1 LFGTGRVIS
10 GDQSRDK
17 RDMSR
22 RGAQAASAMA
32 SLGISEGD
40 ALASYMRNDY
50 PLFEAQVA
58 AKFLGV
64 YVVPINWHFTAAET
78 EYILKDSDA
87 KVLIVHADLLA
98 GIESSIPDGVKVII
112 APTPDFIAE
121 AYGVD
126 KADCSVPENMTPW
139 DEFIDDFQEWSDP
152 PRPPR
157 EIMNYT
163 SGTTGNPKGVVKDPL
178 TPEEEQKA
186 GVLGNLVYGVRPG
199 MRILMTGPCY
209 HIAVNHSATIGLMSD
224 AELVLQPRFDAEQFL
239 QLVEQHKITHTH
251 MVPTMFVRL
260 LKLTDKVKDKYDISS
275 LEWITHGAAPCSPDV
290 KRAMIDWFGPIL
302 GEYYGGTE
310 IGISNFCTSQKWLDH
325 PGTVGRITAGSTIR
339 IYGDDRKPLPPGEIG
354 EIYGVTDLVTDF
366 AYKGLTDKRKEVEI
380 DGLVS
385 IGDMGY
391 MDEDGYLFLCD
402 RKNDMVISGGV
413 NIYPAE
419 IEAVLVTMEGVR
431 DCAVFGIPN
440 EEFGESLMAMVELES
455 SAGLSE
461 DDVRQFLVGR
471 LAKYKVPHQINF
483 RDNLPREDSGKI
495 FKRKLRE
502 PYWQDAGRVI

>member
-1 LFGTGRVIS
+1 MLGFVP
-10 GDQSRDK
+10 
-17 RDMSR
+17 
-22 RGAQAASAMA
+22 
-32 SLGISEGD
+32 SLYD
-40 ALASYMRNDY
+40 
-50 PLFEAQVA
+50 
-58 AKFLGV
+58 
-64 YVVPINWHFTAAET
+64 VVPSRSTRLIPGFT
-78 EYILKDSDA
+78 
-87 KVLIVHADLLA
+87 HCQR
-98 GIESSIPDGVKVII
+98 G
-112 APTPDFIAE
+112 
-121 AYGVD
+121 
-126 KADCSVPENMTPW
+126 
-139 DEFIDDFQEWSDP
+139 
-152 PRPPR
+152 RR
-157 EIMNYT
+157 
-163 SGTTGNPKGVVKDPL
+163 VVM
-178 TPEEEQKA
+178 A
-186 GVLGNLVYGVRPG
+186 
-199 MRILMTGPCY
+199 
-209 HIAVNHSATIGLMSD
+209 
-224 AELVLQPRFDAEQFL
+224 
-239 QLVEQHKITHTH
+239 
-251 MVPTMFVRL
+251 
-260 LKLTDKVKDKYDISS
+260 
-275 LEWITHGAAPCSPDV
+275 
-290 KRAMIDWFGPIL
+290 
-302 GEYYGGTE
+302 
-310 IGISNFCTSQKWLDH
+310 
-325 PGTVGRITAGSTIR
+325 
-339 IYGDDRKPLPPGEIG
+339 PGEIG